1 MSLDIQSRRRELL
14 VLVVTAVALALLV
27 NLLANVLFVS
37 LYDRHKVIFTALV
50 LLSTGIVSLG
60 SYLSFLTQAEKSSL
74 TIQFPLTFNR
84 RDAKFEDLPRS
95 PPSVH
100 ARVLFSHLP
109 RERQLQF
116 AAEDANWRV
125 FFDGDFG
132 KFVNDAVQEIL
143 LTLLLTRV
151 RSPKIGW
158 KSLVKE
164 ELPTGIAENPCMV
177 KEFELDDGRFGLSL
191 PEWIEIETFGNG
203 NRYVRFR
210 SNFGTAELAWTVG
223 WGQMAHYTEPFIT
236 LTGMK
241 PGIDY
246 HDIDVRVTFTYDCR
260 FSRILSNKLN
270 EYVDWARDIESSL
283 RSLDWKE
290 AEKRLPLE
298 LLKRFHQLL
307 SEQRSSKIETKKDDA
322 A

>member
-95 PPSVH
+95 PRGGH
-100 ARVLFSHLP
+100 ARVRLSHLP
-109 RERQLQF
+109 RERQLRL
-116 AAEDANWRV
+116 AAEDANWSW

-164 ELPTGIAENPCMV
+164 ELPTE
-177 KEFELDDGRFGLSL
+177 
-191 PEWIEIETFGNG
+191 
-203 NRYVRFR
+203 
-210 SNFGTAELAWTVG
+210 
-223 WGQMAHYTEPFIT
+223 
-236 LTGMK
+236 
-241 PGIDY
+241 
-246 HDIDVRVTFTYDCR
+246 
-260 FSRILSNKLN
+260 
-270 EYVDWARDIESSL
+270 
-283 RSLDWKE
+283 
-290 AEKRLPLE
+290 
-298 LLKRFHQLL
+298 
-307 SEQRSSKIETKKDDA
+307 
-322 A
+322 